1 MKKIV
6 HYCVIG
12 LASMLVGHVHSQIN
26 DVLEINDAKNR
37 FLGCSNPLYPKIAKS
52 LLPTKISAS
61 KMDVQSNGRIFLRD
75 KVEIPI
81 TDGSIQALSA
91 NYDSNA
97 KSIDEI
103 TQGNIY
109 YLDSYFKFQ
118 SGSLNE
124 ISKEFSLIEGKTYL
138 AERNLLINYEALSGE
153 LGSSLIFKDA
163 NLTSCLDTS
172 DGWQIS
178 ANTIAI
184 NEKSKRG
191 HIKNLTLK
199 VKEKTL
205 LKLPYLPFT
214 VSKERLSGFLEPDI
228 GLTSDGLDI
237 YLPYFLV
244 LSERSDITIAPRAL
258 KKRGLGLEA
267 NYRYLTSISA
277 DNYLDLIFFSSDKE
291 AKKNYALDDSRWAF
305 KWNDLRKF
313 QNFVGKI
320 NWAKSSDPMVLLDLP
335 SNLINIATQRDH
347 YLPQSIEVS
356 GDIKNF
362 HISIARQGYQSLNP
376 FITNGFIKKPEFN
389 LSYLASGR
397 PLTFIG
403 KIQYSDFALE
413 RPINNLLIPSNNLIE
428 GSRSIA
434 EIELSSKSSI
444 GVVNFRMH
452 GSLVSKK
459 YNLAKFSNSQHS
471 KNIPSF
477 SMEASTTLR
486 KILSSGLSHITPSLS
501 YEKTAYEDQT
511 LDPIFDLHIKNSNY
525 LHSPKQALF
534 FGKDRIADQEYFLAK
549 IKWEARF
556 HNKQAVL
563 LQVSKKHEKEASKV
577 LNQIL
582 GINLRADRQSGLK
595 AQWDSPNVNA
605 FMEANYSDKRNELNF
620 ANTSFIL
627 NLQETQL
634 SFSRK
639 FRRQVPLLGPSNELD
654 YGEVTLDQT
663 LVGGY
668 KFLAG
673 ISKDLATH
681 KNLASYIGIGFENCC
696 FAFKLFASDKRLS
709 KYDLT
714 DGIIQ
719 YANNAAWE
727 NMISVENKSRI
738 NFEFELKGIT
748 GSKTQLNKF
757 FSNAFA
763 NF

>member
-1 MKKIV
+1 MKKFV
-6 HYCVIG
+6 HYCVIA
-12 LASMLVGHVHSQIN
+12 LTSMLVGHAHTQSN

-61 KMDVQSNGRIFLRD
+61 KMDVQSNGRIFLRN

-91 NYDSNA
+91 NYDSRG

-103 TQGNIY
+103 KQGNIY

-124 ISKEFSLIEGKTYL
+124 TSKDFSFIEGNTYL
-138 AERNLLINYEALSGE
+138 AERNLLVNYEALSGE
-153 LGSSLIFKDA
+153 LGSSLVFKNA

-172 DGWQIS
+172 NGWQIS
-178 ANTIAI
+178 AKTIAI

-191 HIKNLTLK
+191 YIKNLTLK

-214 VSKERLSGFLEPDI
+214 ISTERLSGFLEPDI
-228 GLTSDGLDI
+228 GVTSDGLDI

-258 KKRGLGLEA
+258 KKRGLGLET

-277 DNYLDLIFFSSDKE
+277 DNYLDLMFFSSDKE
-291 AKKNYALDDSRWAF
+291 AKKNYALDTSRWAF
-305 KWNDLRKF
+305 KWNDSRKF
-313 QNFVGKI
+313 QNFVSKI
-320 NWAKSSDPMVLLDLP
+320 SWAKSSDPMVLLDLP
-335 SNLINIATQRDH
+335 SNLTNIATQRDH

-356 GDIKNF
+356 GNIKNF
-362 HISIARQGYQSLNP
+362 YLSIARQGYQSLNP

-389 LSYLASGR
+389 LAYSVYGQ

-403 KIQYSDFALE
+403 KIQYSDFDLE
-413 RPINNLLIPSNNLIE
+413 YPINNLLITSDNLMQ
-428 GSRSIA
+428 GSRAIA
-434 EIELSSKSSI
+434 EIEVSSRSHVGVMNI
-444 GVVNFRMH
+444 GIH
-452 GSLVSKK
+452 GSVVSKK
-459 YNLAKFSNSQHS
+459 YNLTNALNSQNS
-471 KNIPSF
+471 KSIPSF
-477 SMEASTTLR
+477 GVEVSTTLKR
-486 KILSSGLSHITPSLS
+486 VLPSGLSLLTPSLT

-511 LDPIFDLHIKNSNY
+511 LDPIFDLHIKNGNY

-549 IKWEARF
+549 VKWQARL
-556 HNKQAVL
+556 QDQQTIL
-563 LQVSKKHEKEASKV
+563 LQFTKKNEREASKV
-577 LNQIL
+577 LNQML
-582 GINLRADRQSGLK
+582 GVNHDADRQTGIK
-595 AQWDSPNVNA
+595 AQWDSPSANA
-605 FMEANYSDKRNELNF
+605 FLEANYSDKRDELNF
-620 ANTSFIL
+620 ANTSFTFQL
-627 NLQETQL
+627 KETQL
-634 SFSRK
+634 SISRK

-654 YGEVTLDQT
+654 YGEIMFDQN
-663 LVGGY
+663 LIGGY

-673 ISKDLATH
+673 ISKDLVTK

-696 FAFKLFASDKRLS
+696 FTFKLFASDKRLS
-709 KYDLT
+709 KYDFT
-714 DGIIQ
+714 DGMST